1 MSDSVLDLIDNV
13 IDAHGDAMRWSPNAP
28 DPTAAPW
35 PQWEDVGAHV
45 ERLRRM
51 RWSPMP
57 VRFTILD
64 EPPFLGRLEPAW
76 SFPATITVAILDEPF
91 LAIRRYWVARQ
102 ARLRRMR
109 HLYRQ
114 RRR

>member
-1 MSDSVLDLIDNV
+1 VSDSVLDLIDNV

-28 DPTAAPW
+28 DPTPAEAPRRY
-35 PQWEDVGAHV
+35 VTV
-45 ERLRRM
+45 TYRL
-51 RWSPMP
+51 
-57 VRFTILD
+57 ILD
-64 EPPFLGRLEPAW
+64 EAFLDLRRAIAAATTAFTFMGQTYLKVVPAD
-76 SFPATITVAILDEPF
+76 PVEI
-91 LAIRRYWVARQ
+91 ARQ

>member
-28 DPTAAPW
+28 DPTPSE
-35 PQWEDVGAHV
+35 PP
-45 ERLRRM
+45 RRY
-51 RWSPMP
+51 
-57 VRFTILD
+57 VTVTFALLD
-64 EPPFLGRLEPAW
+64 ETYLDLRAAVAAATTAFTFMGQTFLKVVPPAD
-76 SFPATITVAILDEPF
+76 VAC
-91 LAIRRYWVARQ
+91 Q

>member
-1 MSDSVLDLIDNV
+1 VSDSVLDLIDHAL
-13 IDAHGDAMRWSPNAP
+13 DAHGDAMRWSPNAP
-28 DPTAAPW
+28 DPTPAPW
-35 PQWEDVGAHV
+35 PHV
-45 ERLRRM
+45 ERRYVPITFAL
-51 RWSPMP
+51 
-57 VRFTILD
+57 LD

-91 LAIRRYWVARQ
+91 LAIRRHWVARK